1 MCKPEKMRVVLVEP
15 GKYARE
21 AEIDN
26 TLKTEQEVV
35 GGLIDVICPW
45 PDDKACLIL
54 NDEGKLIPLEPNRA
68 LPEYEDVVFGT
79 FFLCGD
85 GGEDFCS
92 LTGEQVKRYIER
104 FRQPEIIFD
113 SPTGIVAMRCE
124 PDQYDRFIQATRGDG
139 GKTPPKHR
147 DDPAR

>member
-45 PDDKACLIL
+45 PDDKVCLIL
-54 NDEGKLIPLEPNRA
+54 NDEGKIIPLEPNRA

-92 LTGEQVKRYIER
+92 LSDAQVKRYLER

-147 DDPAR
+147 DDPSR